1 MEDKCGSFINISP
14 SDSGLDLEDVKNEN
28 DEQRS
33 HIDNIGQDFA
43 ELSETA
49 IQLQETI
56 HQRK

>member
-1 MEDKCGSFINISP
+1 MEDKCGSFINISL

-33 HIDNIGQDFA
+33 HIENISQDFA
-43 ELSETA
+43 ELSKTA